1 MLMLNSV
8 AFGAALAE
16 CKYIYD
22 YIGLFFGATDLFF
35 VGCYTTLLLFNFL
48 FILLVNNFSLRGR
61 FAREEMQKINAEE
74 VGLVLA
80 KKRLLQHPDNPELQL
95 AYSNLVSAVIRSRQE
110 DE

>member
-1 MLMLNSV
+1 MYGMLMLNSV

-48 FILLVNNFSLRGR
+48 FIL
-61 FAREEMQKINAEE
+61 
-74 VGLVLA
+74 
-80 KKRLLQHPDNPELQL
+80 D
-95 AYSNLVSAVIRSRQE
+95 
-110 DE
+110 